1 MLPKTVAGRMATGEE
16 VNMVLLGFLICATA
30 AFRLTGTPLYSV
42 ALGVAAL
49 NGTGLA
55 WRLSLLLRSG
65 GEPPRPVTALSHVT
79 TALACFFLFVSFAVN

>member
-1 MLPKTVAGRMATGEE
+1 
-16 VNMVLLGFLICATA
+16 
-30 AFRLTGTPLYSV
+30 V
-42 ALGVAAL
+42 ALGVAVL